1 MGKAERWRQ
10 KNDFKGHW
18 DDLVREH
25 VVAVGWRG
33 VKIDP
38 TRSKSRINSA
48 GGSAKEAMNRSK
60 RTPCIAQ
67 ATWQSARF
75 SSMNRQLNVNS
86 AFEAEGKPGWIS
98 LKLQVSGPRLGR
110 PFAGVLEATERKFRL
125 DSAGRNGVNYAYA
138 EYG

>member
-1 MGKAERWRQ
+1 
-10 KNDFKGHW
+10 
-18 DDLVREH
+18 
-25 VVAVGWRG
+25 
-33 VKIDP
+33 
-38 TRSKSRINSA
+38 
-48 GGSAKEAMNRSK
+48 
-60 RTPCIAQ
+60 
-67 ATWQSARF
+67 
-75 SSMNRQLNVNS
+75 LNVNS